1 MSFSNPL
8 ENVNE
13 KEIDGAD
20 ITIVLCHAKYGE
32 MKACTELAM
41 TGVGH
46 HPTLVWAKKGK

>member
-13 KEIDGAD
+13 KAIDEAD

-32 MKACTELAM
+32 MKACAEMVM
-41 TGVGH
+41 TGTGD
-46 HPTLVWAKKGK
+46 HPPLVRAIKGK